1 MQCAQIDIAPQLRWI
16 LIMRTKSSKKKPGS
30 NRVNLRSERDVC
42 TGNTLDTEL
51 SAREHEMM
59 WNILWI
65 RKLQKKNDFLF
76 SLRAQYS
83 IGTLEIYFQRIK
95 SSFKITIQLQKKS
108 SPTLKCIN
116 IWSWRKRGSA
126 SNPKMEY
133 QVLSCIFH

>member
-1 MQCAQIDIAPQLRWI
+1 MCTNWYCSTIEMDLDHAHQIKQ
-16 LIMRTKSSKKKPGS
+16 KSGS

-108 SPTLKCIN
+108 SPTLKCIKLIISPHCKAHCLRKIYHAQN
-116 IWSWRKRGSA
+116 IAGRRS
-126 SNPKMEY
+126 
-133 QVLSCIFH
+133 Q